1 MSELI
6 ARMQA
11 AVDNTIA
18 SEDPG
23 CIAAIP
29 SELTELAK
37 AIGMEAR
44 WEEDMVRPYL
54 PPLGDSVT
62 YSIGSN
68 QRPERAG
75 LDGSVPSVKMG
86 IPNWTAVDPNRKHPW
101 SKAAN
106 DNYPPVVAFTGQAGA
121 GKSTAT
127 RYLVENHGYT
137 LVKFAG
143 PLKDMCRA
151 VGLSDRHIEGDLK
164 EEPCDMLCGKS
175 PRDFMQLLGSEF
187 GRDMIGK
194 FFWVELWHN
203 RASLVVNNGGRVVVD
218 DCRFPNEAAAVR
230 KLGGDVYMI
239 AGRGGIPGEHES
251 ERGAGEADLVIANDG
266 PVARLHGK
274 VEEALKRYG

>member
-1 MSELI
+1 M
-6 ARMQA
+6 
-11 AVDNTIA
+11 TIA

-37 AIGMEAR
+37 AIGIERVDFQDA
-44 WEEDMVRPYL
+44 YI
-54 PPLGDSVT
+54 DS
-62 YSIGSN
+62 
-68 QRPERAG
+68 AG
-75 LDGSVPSVKMG
+75 Y
-86 IPNWTAVDPNRKHPW
+86 VDFSRRQD
-101 SKAAN
+101 AAN

-143 PLKDMCRA
+143 PLKDMMRA
-151 VGLSDRHIEGDLK
+151 IGLSEDQIEGDLK
-164 EEPCDMLCGKS
+164 EVPCRLLQGKT
-175 PRDFMQLLGSEF
+175 PRHAMQTVGTQW
-187 GRDMIGK
+187 GRDCIGK
-194 FFWVELWHN
+194 DFWLNLWF
-203 RASLVVNNGGRVVVD
+203 RQVNSVLKPGGRVVVD

-274 VEEALKRYG
+274 VEEALRRYG

>member
-1 MSELI
+1 MTELI

-11 AVDNTIA
+11 AVDKSHSVYEGALEDFKNNFTLGDTIA

-37 AIGMEAR
+37 AIGISA
-44 WEEDMVRPYL
+44 P
-54 PPLGDSVT
+54 
-62 YSIGSN
+62 
-68 QRPERAG
+68 
-75 LDGSVPSVKMG
+75 
-86 IPNWTAVDPNRKHPW
+86 
-101 SKAAN
+101 AAN

-143 PLKDMCRA
+143 PLKDMLRSIGMA
-151 VGLSDRHIEGDLK
+151 EDEIEGNYK
-164 EEPCDMLCGKS
+164 ETPLAYLCGKT
-175 PRDFMQLLGSEF
+175 PRHAMQTLGSQW
-187 GRDMIGK
+187 GRDCIGK
-194 FFWVELWHN
+194 DFWVNIWGQRVLSVL
-203 RASLVVNNGGRVVVD
+203 RYGGRVVVD

-251 ERGAGEADLVIANDG
+251 ERGAGEADLVIANDNTVYG
-266 PVARLHGK
+266 LHRR